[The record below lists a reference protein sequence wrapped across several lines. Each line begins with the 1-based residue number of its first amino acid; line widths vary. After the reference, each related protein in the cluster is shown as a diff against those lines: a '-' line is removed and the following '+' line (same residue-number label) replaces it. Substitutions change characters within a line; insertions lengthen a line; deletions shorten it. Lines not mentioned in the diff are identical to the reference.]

1 MLYVKSLNRRQRD
14 LYFKVNCK
22 IHQLA
27 YTCVPLSNTLDPT
40 EELGRYIRQLWG
52 TLVGMTRGCD
62 ALGDSWVVRE
72 LLQGGMNAPLVAFC
86 LRPKL
91 AQLTPEVIGINLCFV
106 TFDFHHVQLLLHMC
120 LKLVQQLNFHLSRL
134 QAILAAT
141 SAGALFV

>member
-22 IHQLA
+22 LHQLA
-27 YTCVPLSNTLDPT
+27 YTCVPLSNTLDPI
-40 EELGRYIRQLWG
+40 EELGRYIRQFWG
-52 TLVGMTRGCD
+52 TLVGMTCSCD
-62 ALGDSWVVRE
+62 TLGYSWAVRK
-72 LLQGGMNAPLVAFC
+72 LLQGGMNALLVAFH

-106 TFDFHHVQLLLHMC
+106 TFDFHRVQLLLHMC
-120 LKLVQQLNFHLSRL
+120 PKRVQQLDFHLSRL

>member
-1 MLYVKSLNRRQRD
+1 MYVKSLNRRQRD

-22 IHQLA
+22 IHRLA
-27 YTCVPLSNTLDPT
+27 YTCVPLSNALDPT
-40 EELGRYIRQLWG
+40 EELSRHIRQLFG

-62 ALGDSWVVRE
+62 ALGDSWVVRK
-72 LLQGGMNAPLVAFC
+72 LLQGGMNAPLVAFR

-106 TFDFHHVQLLLHMC
+106 TFDFHRVQLLLHMC
-120 LKLVQQLNFHLSRL
+120 PKRVQQLDFHLSRL